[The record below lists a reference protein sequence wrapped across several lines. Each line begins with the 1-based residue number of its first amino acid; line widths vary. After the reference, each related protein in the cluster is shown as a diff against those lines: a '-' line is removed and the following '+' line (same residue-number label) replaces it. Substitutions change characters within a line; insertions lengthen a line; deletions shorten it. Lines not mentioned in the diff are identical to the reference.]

1 MISAPSVQ
9 IPGGRVL
16 AAWWRGLASLR
27 PSKLWFGNLLFHSFE
42 VPVRLKQ
49 AIPLDR
55 FPFLVLQ
62 GIDNAPDKTPLG
74 VALFLSLNPSLLVHV
89 LKFLENQAFI
99 EMQSSGSWTLSRQGN
114 EALQVGSYSTFKDG
128 RKEFCFVQLAENSDP
143 IFVLAK
149 PGAFK
154 NSNEIHEPT
163 ASYSLLHNHINQTSA
178 WKKHHHFPEEVVEL
192 LAPFPRNGQ
201 ESARPTNFESSP
213 LKLLRDWQSVAVV
226 QCWRQN
232 VAVVSREGTDGS
244 KEITGFAVHAPQWEL
259 RAAEP
264 LFGLIDEKFSELVD
278 EPSASMWFEAWREW
292 CQPRG
297 LLSNDTNQCT
307 LERVGHQLKVSATKR
322 IMDQLHV
329 QRSDALKGDA
339 WLTAGTGILRPV
351 AQLHVV
357 EKGAKLRP
365 ASTH

>member
-74 VALFLSLNPSLLVHV
+74 VALFLSLNPGLLVHV

-143 IFVLAK
+143 IFVLTK
-149 PGAFK
+149 PGFK
-154 NSNEIHEPT
+154 NSNEIH
-163 ASYSLLHNHINQTSA
+163 
-178 WKKHHHFPEEVVEL
+178 
-192 LAPFPRNGQ
+192 
-201 ESARPTNFESSP
+201 
-213 LKLLRDWQSVAVV
+213 
-226 QCWRQN
+226 
-232 VAVVSREGTDGS
+232 
-244 KEITGFAVHAPQWEL
+244 
-259 RAAEP
+259 
-264 LFGLIDEKFSELVD
+264 
-278 EPSASMWFEAWREW
+278 
-292 CQPRG
+292 
-297 LLSNDTNQCT
+297 
-307 LERVGHQLKVSATKR
+307 
-322 IMDQLHV
+322 
-329 QRSDALKGDA
+329 
-339 WLTAGTGILRPV
+339 
-351 AQLHVV
+351 
-357 EKGAKLRP
+357 
-365 ASTH
+365 